1 MGPKIKIIDRRKKV
15 EDQINE
21 EALDRILHKI
31 KNDLE
36 VNGSIEVYDSVAAIF
51 LHLFSPISSLNLK
64 KMQVDTSN
72 LVEENEKQKEKIEE
86 LEKKIKDLEE
96 NQRSSPKIELEKQ
109 VQQLEVDNYKTKF
122 LIGNIPVKATDS
134 NETTEKPEQTTKIL
148 EEILTISGQNLSS
161 VKEVKRL
168 YPKGP
173 QKRPNV
179 KTSAPTL
186 QQKDPRIFVNF
197 TSMEEVKKF
206 TSKFKEIRN
215 MEKFR
220 NLTGDN
226 YCPPSLLKEYHLA
239 NQKAYFMRKE
249 VKNLKTKT
257 LITKNRVILKVK
269 KNGEES
275 FTEVK
280 WRD

>member
-1 MGPKIKIIDRRKKV
+1 M
-15 EDQINE
+15 
-21 EALDRILHKI
+21 
-31 KNDLE
+31 
-36 VNGSIEVYDSVAAIF
+36 
-51 LHLFSPISSLNLK
+51 
-64 KMQVDTSN
+64 
-72 LVEENEKQKEKIEE
+72 
-86 LEKKIKDLEE
+86 
-96 NQRSSPKIELEKQ
+96 
-109 VQQLEVDNYKTKF
+109 
-122 LIGNIPVKATDS
+122 KATDS
-134 NETTEKPEQTTKIL
+134 KEATEKPEQTTKIL
-148 EEILTISGQNLSS
+148 EEILTISGQNLRS

-173 QKRPNV
+173 QKRPKV

-206 TSKFKEIRN
+206 ISKFKEIRS

-220 NLTGDN
+220 NLTCDN

>member
-1 MGPKIKIIDRRKKV
+1 MGPKLKIIDRRKKV
-15 EDQINE
+15 EDQINDI
-21 EALDRILHKI
+21 LSGDFLHKI
-31 KNDLE
+31 ENDLE
-36 VNGSIEVYDSVAAIF
+36 VSGSIDVYNSVAAIF
-51 LHLFSPISSLNLK
+51 LHLFSPLSSLNLK
-64 KMQVDTSN
+64 KMKDDISN
-72 LVEENEKQKEKIEE
+72 LVEENEKQKKKIEE
-86 LEKKIKDLEE
+86 LENKIKDLEE
-96 NQRSSPKIELEKQ
+96 NQSPTPKIELEKQ

-122 LIGNIPVKATDS
+122 LIGNIPMEASDS
-134 NETTEKPEQTTKIL
+134 NETTEKPEVTTKIL

-179 KTSAPTL
+179 KTPPPTL

-220 NLTGDN
+220 NLTCDN
-226 YCPPSLLKEYHLA
+226 YCPPSMLKEYHLA
-239 NQKAYFMRKE
+239 NEKAYFMRKE
-249 VKNLKTKT
+249 ENLKTKT

-269 KNGEES
+269 MNGEES